1 MNERAD
7 PQMLPPDLAELSRVR
22 QEFEVLMLRY
32 KFGID
37 EMMTKINILKE
48 EFAHLHDYTPIEHVE
63 SRLKSPES
71 ILKKAVRKGATV
83 SIDGLVEQLH
93 DIAGIRITCSF
104 VSDTYRI
111 FEMLAAQHD
120 VTVLEVRD
128 YIKTPKANGYQ
139 SLHMIVEVPV
149 FLSAASH
156 QVKVEVQIRT
166 IAMDF
171 WASLEHKIYYKYD
184 GDVPQELLDKLRDAA
199 ETASKL
205 DVTMEHLHDD
215 VKALDV
221 VNDAY
226 GDPRAAGKLELPD
239 SLLRLFWPDAQ
250 LHTDAIPVQADVP
263 APGEADRPFR
273 AEI

>member
-1 MNERAD
+1 MHESAESHM
-7 PQMLPPDLAELSRVR
+7 PTDLEELARVR
-22 QEFEVLMLRY
+22 QEFEGLMLRY

-71 ILKKAVRKGATV
+71 ILKKAVRKGVTV
-83 SIDGLVEQLH
+83 SIDDLAEQLH

-111 FEMLAAQHD
+111 FEMLAAQND
-120 VTVLEVRD
+120 VRVLEVRD

-149 FLSAASH
+149 FLSATSH
-156 QVKVEVQIRT
+156 LVKVEVQIRT

-184 GDVPQELLDKLRDAA
+184 GAVPQAMLDKLRDAA
-199 ETASKL
+199 ETANRL
-205 DVTMEHLHDD
+205 DLTMEHLHDD

-221 VNDAY
+221 ENDAY
-226 GDPRAAGKLELPD
+226 VDPRPGARYDLPD
-239 SLLRLFWPDAQ
+239 SLLRIFWPEASPSD
-250 LHTDAIPVQADVP
+250 DV
-263 APGEADRPFR
+263 AATV
-273 AEI
+273 EI